1 MTENNTRPYSLR
13 LSDFSGTERVP
24 DKTGISDAD
33 RASALETALCK
44 AELHCKI
51 GDPLVCLHERV
62 SEILRIA
69 NSMQLRGAAGPLD
82 PRLYELGWW
91 VRDAIR
97 RQGPSLGHEMV

>member
-1 MTENNTRPYSLR
+1 MNQILPSESGS
-13 LSDFSGTERVP
+13 SDFSGTERVP

-51 GDPLVCLHERV
+51 GDPHVFLHERV

-82 PRLYELGWW
+82 PRLYELAWW
-91 VRDAIR
+91 VRDAISPTCVR
-97 RQGPSLGHEMV
+97 NGIVR